1 MKTQSENI
9 SCERITFLDKKYNL
23 YNDFMFEKQLKPQC
37 PNTTFISNKNLKNGS
52 LESRYISKK
61 SCIFEPTEPDLGLW
75 ERQFDFMK
83 LSLNYNNQNNQNK
96 LFNINTK
103 MKSNQ
108 DCCNCP

>member
-1 MKTQSENI
+1 MKTQSESI

-23 YNDFMFEKQLKPQC
+23 YNDYMFEKQLKPQC
-37 PNTTFISNKNLKNGS
+37 PNIDGMYNKNLKNGF

-61 SCIFEPTEPDLGLW
+61 SCIFESTEPNLGLW
-75 ERQFDFMK
+75 ENQFDFMK
-83 LSLNYNNQNNQNK
+83 IYLTNNENNNQQ

-103 MKSNQ
+103 SKSIQ